1 MLSTFINSDST
12 CNGHCVGNRHSTRTC
27 AAASASIALGSM
39 FSNFESWRFVALS
52 VLLIS
57 ACREADP
64 SARPSRTVVRVVLPG
79 STEGTYGAR
88 YSARIEPMTRV
99 DLAFKV
105 GGYVREIAKVP
116 ANGGG
121 ARILQ
126 EGDPVTKFMRLAALQ
141 STDYEQK
148 LAQAKAVLASA
159 SAARE
164 QGNLDFGRASKLYA
178 SDSISQ
184 AASDT
189 ARIRRDAANAE
200 REAAEA
206 RASEA
211 WTALGDTVLRSPIDG
226 VVLKRTIEIGNL
238 VSPGV
243 LGFTVADV
251 KKVKAVFGIPD
262 TKLDYAW
269 VGKPQRLT
277 TEAYGTTEFQ
287 GSITRV
293 SPAAD
298 ARSRLFDVEI
308 TILNRDNRLKPGMTA
323 ALVLTGES
331 RGESSEAHPVR
342 PTLPVAAVVRGAK
355 PGSFAVFA
363 LEQQGGTTV
372 ARLKQVELGEY
383 FGRTVALNRGVALG
397 EQIVADGASFLAD
410 GEVVQ
415 VIP

>member
-1 MLSTFINSDST
+1 M
-12 CNGHCVGNRHSTRTC
+12 
-27 AAASASIALGSM
+27 
-39 FSNFESWRFVALS
+39 
-52 VLLIS
+52 
-57 ACREADP
+57 
-64 SARPSRTVVRVVLPG
+64 VLPG

-105 GGYVREIAKVP
+105 GGYVRDIAKLP

-126 EGDPVTKFMRLAALQ
+126 EGDRVTRSMELAALQ
-141 STDYEQK
+141 STDYEQRF
-148 LAQAKAVLASA
+148 AQAKAVLASA
-159 SAARE
+159 TAGQE

-178 SDSISQ
+178 SASISQ
-184 AASDT
+184 SESDV

-211 WTALGDTVLRSPIDG
+211 RTALGDTVLRSPIDG
-226 VVLKRTIEIGNL
+226 VVLRRAIEIGNL

-251 KKVKAVFGIPD
+251 KTVKAVFGIPD

-269 VGKPQRLT
+269 TGKPQRLT

-308 TILNRDNRLKPGMTA
+308 TIPNQDNRLKPGMTA

-331 RGESSEAHPVR
+331 RGESAEAHAVRSTVPVSA
-342 PTLPVAAVVRGAK
+342 LVRGTK

-363 LEQQGGTTV
+363 LELVGGTTV
-372 ARLKQVELGEY
+372 ARLKNVELGEY
-383 FGRTVALNRGVALG
+383 FGRTVALTRGVSLG
-397 EQIVADGASFLAD
+397 QQIVEEGASFLSD
-410 GEVVQ
+410 GEIVQ